1 MGFRG
6 RSIVTTWS
14 MAAGD
19 KASCYP
25 ASMLIVTAS
34 WAYGATVTAAAASA
48 EDGLV
53 ATVSGARGESATTSQ
68 ARRYCRTVPDGR
80 VVPGVRAHN
89 DDVRAH
95 DDSCDGA
102 SRGRGHHSSIPR
114 VGVATMAF
122 RSVGLGI
129 IVLTIRLSL

>member
-89 DDVRAH
+89 DGVWARG
-95 DDSCDGA
+95 DSCDDAPEAAVIAAA
-102 SRGRGHHSSIPR
+102 SGEQGRPRGRSK
-114 VGVATMAF
+114 VWDW
-122 RSVGLGI
+122 GL
-129 IVLTIRLSL
+129 VIR